1 MKNEAKNPEYK
12 PSGKARGVKIIKIQ
26 EDNNIISK
34 IL

>member
-1 MKNEAKNPEYK
+1 MKNEAKNQEYK